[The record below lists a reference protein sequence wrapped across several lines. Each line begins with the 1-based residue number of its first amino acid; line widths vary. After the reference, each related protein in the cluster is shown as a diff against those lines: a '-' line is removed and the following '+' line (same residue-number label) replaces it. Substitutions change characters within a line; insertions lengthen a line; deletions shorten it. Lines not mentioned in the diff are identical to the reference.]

1 MTEHMKTA
9 ICPGSFDPVTLGH
22 LDIIS
27 RASKIFDRIVVAV
40 PVNPDKRY
48 SFSVE
53 ERMDMLQKVCAAEG
67 LANVVVDRVEGLLA
81 DYARERSAAVIIK
94 GLRALTDF
102 EYEFQQALT
111 NKKLNPAL
119 ETMFLSTSAE
129 HMFLSSSMVKQ
140 VAGFG
145 GDISHFVPAC
155 ILGAIKDRL
164 CQPAAEQREGE
175 ALT

>member
-1 MTEHMKTA
+1 MGEHMKTA

-27 RASKIFDRIVVAV
+27 RAAKIFDRIIVAV

-53 ERMDMLQKVCAAEG
+53 ERIEMLQKVCAQQG
-67 LANVVVDRVEGLLA
+67 LRNVEADRVEGLLA
-81 DYARERSAAVIIK
+81 DYARQKGAVVVVK

-111 NKKLNPAL
+111 NKKLNPQL

-129 HMFLSSSMVKQ
+129 YMFLSSSMVKQ

-145 GDISHFVPAC
+145 GDISHFVPEC
-155 ILGAIKDRL
+155 ILGTIRGRL
-164 CQPAAEQREGE
+164 CRRGE
-175 ALT
+175 

>member
-9 ICPGSFDPVTLGH
+9 VCPGSFDPVTLGH

-27 RASKIFDRIVVAV
+27 RASKIFDRIIVAV

-53 ERMDMLQKVCAAEG
+53 ERMAMLEKVCRAEG
-67 LANVVVDRVEGLLA
+67 LCNVEIDRVEGLLA
-81 DYARERSAAVIIK
+81 DYARQKEAVVVVK

-111 NKKLNPAL
+111 NKKLNPQL

-140 VAGFG
+140 VAGFR

-155 ILGAIKDRL
+155 ILEEIKGRL
-164 CQPAAEQREGE
+164 CAQA
-175 ALT
+175 

>member
-1 MTEHMKTA
+1 MTEHMTTA

-48 SFSVE
+48 SFTVE
-53 ERMDMLQKVCAAEG
+53 ERLEMLKRVCEDAG
-67 LANVVVDRVEGLLA
+67 LQNVECDRVEGLLA
-81 DYARERSAAVIIK
+81 DYARERGAAAVIK

-111 NKKLNPAL
+111 NKKLNPTL

-145 GDISHFVPAC
+145 GDISHFVPGC
-155 ILGAIKDRL
+155 ILGTISERL
-164 CQPAAEQREGE
+164 CAK
-175 ALT
+175 

>member
-1 MTEHMKTA
+1 MKCA
-9 ICPGSFDPVTLGH
+9 IYPGSFDPVTLGH

-48 SFSVE
+48 SFTVE
-53 ERMDMLQKVCAAEG
+53 ERLEMLKRVCEDAG
-67 LANVVVDRVEGLLA
+67 LQNVECDRVEGLLA
-81 DYARERSAAVIIK
+81 DYARERGAAVVIK

-111 NKKLNPAL
+111 NKKLNPTL

-145 GDISHFVPAC
+145 GDISHFVPGC
-155 ILGAIKDRL
+155 ILGTISERL
-164 CQPAAEQREGE
+164 CAK
-175 ALT
+175 